1 MFDTKFVH
9 IESKLEELI
18 DNKLSKKMD
27 ENSTLMENTKERNH
41 ASPTTSLEE
50 KSHSDAL
57 KDPKDF
63 RQIMHE
69 AINEERIEEREK
81 EKRCNNFIIH
91 GLAEKG
97 KDTAALKENDT
108 KVIAHFLEQ
117 IGIESEPES
126 FTRLGKVNE
135 GKNRTLKIV
144 MKNKQVKE
152 RVLRN
157 LNRLKDTVEE
167 FGRISVTDDY
177 TNSEREEIKNWIKKA
192 QEKVPKTRKKYLK
205 SEEIQKTGC
214 AGWFSSKRKPT
225 AIKNIEY

>member
-27 ENSTLMENTKERNH
+27 ENNTLVENTKERNH

-50 KSHSDAL
+50 KSYSDAL

-69 AINEERIEEREK
+69 AIHEGRIEEREK
-81 EKRCNNFIIH
+81 QKRCNNFIIH

-97 KDTAALKENDT
+97 KDMAALKENET
-108 KVIAHFLEQ
+108 KVIARFLEQ
-117 IGIESEPES
+117 NGNESEPES

-144 MKNKQVKE
+144 MK
-152 RVLRN
+152 
-157 LNRLKDTVEE
+157 
-167 FGRISVTDDY
+167 
-177 TNSEREEIKNWIKKA
+177 IKK
-192 QEKVPKTRKKYLK
+192 
-205 SEEIQKTGC
+205 
-214 AGWFSSKRKPT
+214 
-225 AIKNIEY
+225 